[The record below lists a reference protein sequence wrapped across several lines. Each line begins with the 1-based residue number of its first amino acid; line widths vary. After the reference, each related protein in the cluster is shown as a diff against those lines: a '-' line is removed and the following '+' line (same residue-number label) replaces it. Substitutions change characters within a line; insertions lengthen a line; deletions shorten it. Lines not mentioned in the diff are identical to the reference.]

1 MIEISVPAS
10 GFRFSIPDG
19 LAAVVAAS
27 FAFPDRPDV
36 KHKVFEVLEV
46 IGALLSVILSIA
58 TGLGDLALIVWLF
71 QNNYTFWGIVAII
84 LGISIVTVAGE
95 LLSLPFIGITAGFSN
110 WYDESEYR

>member
-1 MIEISVPAS
+1 MEVWQICLLGYIGALLLWLIINGV
-10 GFRFSIPDG
+10 FLLVSII
-19 LAAVVAAS
+19 
-27 FAFPDRPDV
+27 V